1 MGFFTPQTKVV
12 EIDEDNRVTIRK
24 LTYAER
30 QACIS
35 KAMRVTQEA
44 KLRGR
49 GKGQQAKPALP
60 DESAEILIDPA
71 LMAAEQV
78 KACLV
83 SWEGPGFEGRPATG
97 DNLMALPPAIV
108 DLIAA
113 AADDLNAGL
122 SDEEKNP

>member
-1 MGFFTPQTKVV
+1 MSFFTQQTTIV
-12 EIDEDNRVTIRK
+12 EIDAENRVTIRK

-35 KAMRVTQEA
+35 RSMKITSET
-44 KLRGR
+44 KLRGK
-49 GKGQQAKPALP
+49 GKQNLLVADANN
-60 DESAEILIDPA
+60 SAEVMIDGA

-83 SWEGPGFEGRPATG
+83 SWEGPGFEGRAATPE
-97 DNLMALPPAIV
+97 NLMLLPPDIV
-108 DLIAA
+108 DMISA
-113 AADDLNAGL
+113 AADRFNQGL